1 MIPPKITHSA
11 PASGLV
17 AYWIGRLW
25 MWIFGWDV
33 VGQVPEGEKFVLIGA
48 PHTSNW
54 DFPFSI
60 TALYIYRLKISWIG
74 KNALFKRPFGWFM
87 RWLGGIAIDRDH
99 PRGVVNQLVK
109 LFNNSEKLV
118 IVIAP
123 PGTRKK
129 RDYWKSGF
137 YRIAYSAKV
146 PIVCGYIDYKN
157 RKVRIDH
164 HLMPSGNIKKDMDS
178 IREFYKGIKGKY
190 LDKATEVRLRDE
202 DA

>member
-1 MIPPKITHSA
+1 
-11 PASGLV
+11 
-17 AYWIGRLW
+17 
-25 MWIFGWDV
+25 
-33 VGQVPEGEKFVLIGA
+33 
-48 PHTSNW
+48 
-54 DFPFSI
+54 
-60 TALYIYRLKISWIG
+60 
-74 KNALFKRPFGWFM
+74 M

-99 PRGVVNQLVK
+99 PKGVVNQLVK

-137 YRIAYSAKV
+137 YRIAHSAKV

-157 RKVRIDH
+157 RKARIDY

-178 IREFYKGIKGKY
+178 IREFYEGIEGKY
-190 LDKATEVRLRDE
+190 PDKVTEVRLRDE
-202 DA
+202 DV